1 MSNPRVYV
9 GTYGKY
15 NRGSL
20 GGGWVSLRECKDY
33 RAFLSKCR
41 ALHRGERDPEYMIQ
55 DSEDFPDGLDC
66 MEWLSE
72 QEFNDVMA
80 ACKEEDAE
88 EREENLSP
96 AEQLRLA
103 MLAIMNGKKPAK
115 NPVAKT
121 VSKEGQYKAW
131 LEEFCATNGK
141 DADYYR
147 KWYVGAVKLHGK
159 FWLIDKPKI
168 DNRFCFHDE
177 GPDYEFYC
185 HLMEDKETRL
195 AEYFK
200 QKNLAGFDRI
210 IDRIEDGD
218 YSGDKR
224 VWLEHCYND
233 GRIGV
238 TWSTHWNDDNL
249 TLCTAEERA
258 QILAATKF
266 GRAMMEKRLD
276 AYLKRY
282 GVSKIH
288 TWTYWADA

>member
-20 GGGWVSLRECKDY
+20 AGGWVSLKECKDY
-33 RAFLSKCR
+33 QAFLRKCR

-72 QEFNDVMA
+72 QDFNDVIA
-80 ACKEEDAE
+80 VCKEEAE
-88 EREENLSP
+88 EDALSS
-96 AEQLRLA
+96 AERLRLA
-103 MLAIMNGKKPAK
+103 MLAMMG
-115 NPVAKT
+115 VAKHVT
-121 VSKEGQYKAW
+121 EPGTQDEQYKEW
-131 LEEFCATNGK
+131 FDEFCATRS

-147 KWYVGAVKLHGK
+147 KWYVGALKLQGK

-210 IDRIEDGD
+210 IDRIEEGD

-224 VWLEHCYND
+224 VWLEDCYND
-233 GRIGV
+233 GRVCVV
-238 TWSTHWNDDNL
+238 TNTNWYDQSEL
-249 TLCTAEERA
+249 TLCTDEERA